1 MAFSRRPLGILGI
14 LGISLALL
22 LSTFPSRK
30 SSELKRPSTRWWPL
44 LSTGVPGLCTPH
56 SRSRAQ
62 SLTPPSQAHTAH
74 LAAQADAPCGSRIP
88 TNTLFV
94 WAQPNLPITH
104 PHPLSTIEVSIIL
117 LSAALLVLLPRVT
130 EHQTDH
136 RLRLFVPHQRGS
148 MKRATISSFDS
159 LSTRP

>member
-74 LAAQADAPCGSRIP
+74 LAAQADAPCGSRIHTYEYTIRVGSTQLANHPP
-88 TNTLFV
+88 T
-94 WAQPNLPITH
+94 P
-104 PHPLSTIEVSIIL
+104 PL
-117 LSAALLVLLPRVT
+117 R
-130 EHQTDH
+130 D
-136 RLRLFVPHQRGS
+136 R
-148 MKRATISSFDS
+148 SFDNPS
-159 LSTRP
+159 QCCPAGAITKGHGTSNRSSSAPIRTSPAGFDEAGHHLQL